1 MGILSKIVK
10 KTKERVQDRKAKVA
24 LHEIKSMIGDA
35 IKPMD
40 FSTSIKKHPD
50 EAIKLV
56 AEIKK
61 SSPSKGIIRTDFD
74 HLSIARIYEK
84 KEVSAVSVLTE
95 EDFFH
100 GNLLFIPAV
109 RKVLTKL
116 DADTKATAK
125 AKKEPDTTVYDIN
138 IGSSPVLG
146 PKDAPVTIVEF
157 VDLQCPYCVR
167 EYPKI
172 KRVLK
177 KYPDEVRVV
186 FKHYPLGF
194 HKQAKG
200 AHAAVELAKLE
211 GGNEAFWKMHD
222 MIMAHPKN
230 LEISDL
236 RGYAESLDL
245 DMAKFDEVV
254 SDPKKI
260 DQLLAVDLAEAK
272 KCKVTGTPT
281 VMINGLKMDGR
292 SLQAYDTR
300 IDEILEKAKKAVATD
315 TK

>member
-109 RKVLTKL
+109 RKVLTKPILRKDFICDEYQIYESRAYQADAVLLIAAIL
-116 DADTKATAK
+116 DRNQAHEYLHLSGELGLHVIFEVHDL
-125 AKKEPDTTVYDIN
+125 KELEMALGLNSRIIGINNRDLKTLRVDIQKTF
-138 IGSSPVLG
+138 G
-146 PKDAPVTIVEF
+146 
-157 VDLQCPYCVR
+157 
-167 EYPKI
+167 
-172 KRVLK
+172 
-177 KYPDEVRVV
+177 
-186 FKHYPLGF
+186 
-194 HKQAKG
+194 
-200 AHAAVELAKLE
+200 LAKEIPPEKIVISESGIRTREDVKRLE
-211 GGNEAFWKMHD
+211 HAGIDALLIGTALMEAD
-222 MIMAHPKN
+222 DI
-230 LEISDL
+230 
-236 RGYAESLDL
+236 G
-245 DMAKFDEVV
+245 
-254 SDPKKI
+254 KKI
-260 DQLLAVDLAEAK
+260 DEFAG
-272 KCKVTGTPT
+272 KV
-281 VMINGLKMDGR
+281 
-292 SLQAYDTR
+292 
-300 IDEILEKAKKAVATD
+300 
-315 TK
+315 